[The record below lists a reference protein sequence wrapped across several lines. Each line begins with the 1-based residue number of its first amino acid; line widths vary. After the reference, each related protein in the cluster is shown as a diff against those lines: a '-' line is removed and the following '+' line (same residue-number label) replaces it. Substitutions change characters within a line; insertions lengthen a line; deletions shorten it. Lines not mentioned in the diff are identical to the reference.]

1 MIGIEELTYEVGTR
15 TILDDVSFTIGDGDR
30 VAIVG
35 PNGAGKS
42 TLLKIILEKLDPTRG
57 RVVKSKGSG
66 TIGFMPQHLADLGQ
80 LPHQSVLDFMLSG
93 RSLDALTETISLR
106 LAGMEQTGLLQD
118 EYMRLAR
125 EYSDA
130 LDQFVVRGGYDAEKE
145 LLDILLGI
153 GLTDLDLDQDI
164 GTLSGG
170 QKTKLA
176 FARVLF
182 SQPQVMI
189 LDEPTNHLDEE
200 TINWAVEYLKN
211 FSGTLIMVS
220 HTPSVLDELVTRIVY
235 LDGGGRASIFR
246 GNFTEFQKKKL
257 DLDTAQEKLRREQE
271 GEAERLSEF
280 IEKWR
285 GKKPRL
291 AKDREKKLE
300 KLREAMVDAPVT
312 QAQISITFPV
322 LVQPVNKVLEVRN
335 IHKAFG
341 CNKVLQG
348 VDIDFFRGERI
359 AVMGPNGAGKS
370 TLLKIIAG
378 RLNPDIG
385 EVILGDRV
393 DVGYYAQ
400 EHESLD
406 VTKTV
411 LEEMMSLGSL
421 SQSKAR
427 SILSH
432 FLFQGERVATRVG
445 SLSLGERSR
454 LALAKLVAS
463 GHNLLLLDEPTNHLD
478 VFAREQVKMSLEK
491 YEGTVL
497 IISHDSDFLE
507 GIGVEKVL
515 LLPEHKLG
523 LLGQI

>member
-1 MIGIEELTYEVGTR
+1 VISIEELSYEVGTR
-15 TILDDVSFTIGDGDR
+15 TILDKVSFTVGDGDR

-42 TLLKIILEKLDPTRG
+42 TLLKIILEKLDPTEG
-57 RVVKSKGSG
+57 RIVKSKSSG
-66 TIGFMPQHLADLGQ
+66 TIGFMPQHLGDLGP
-80 LPHQSVLDFMLSG
+80 LPRQSVLDFMLSG
-93 RSLDALTETISLR
+93 RNLDTLTETINRKL
-106 LAGMEQTGLLQD
+106 GEMEQTGLSQD

-125 EYSDA
+125 EYSLA
-130 LDQFVVRGGYDAEKE
+130 FDQFMANGGYDAEGE
-145 LLDILLGI
+145 LLDILLGMS
-153 GLTDLDLDQDI
+153 LTGLDLDQDVQ
-164 GTLSGG
+164 TLSGG

-182 SQPQVMI
+182 SRPQVMV
-189 LDEPTNHLDEE
+189 LDEPTNHLDEQ
-200 TINWAVEYLKN
+200 TINWAVEFLKK
-211 FSGTLIMVS
+211 FSGTLVMVS
-220 HTPSVLDELVTRIVY
+220 HIPSVLDELVNRIVY
-235 LDGGGRASIFR
+235 LDGSGKASIFK

-257 DLDTAQEKLRREQE
+257 NLDIAQEKLRREQE

-285 GKKPRL
+285 GKKPKL

-300 KLREAMVDAPVT
+300 RLRDSMVDAPVK

-322 LVQPVNKVLEVRN
+322 SVQPVKRVLEVRN

-341 CNKVLQG
+341 GNKVLHG
-348 VDIDFFRGERI
+348 VDIDFFRGERVAI
-359 AVMGPNGAGKS
+359 MGPNGAGKS
-370 TLLKIIAG
+370 TLLKVIAG
-378 RLNPDIG
+378 KLDPDVG
-385 EVILGDRV
+385 KVTFGDRV

-406 VTKTV
+406 TARTV
-411 LEEMMSLGSL
+411 LEEMMSVRGLN
-421 SQSKAR
+421 QSRAR

-432 FLFQGERVATRVG
+432 FLFQGDRVATRVG

-478 VFAREQVKMSLEK
+478 VFAREQVKMALRE

-507 GIGVEKVL
+507 GIGVEQVL
-515 LLPEHKLG
+515 LLPEHKFG